1 MFKKAELEIYELD
14 LLNDV
19 IITSGDLEDNLEDPD
34 WVIKP

>member
-19 IITSGDLEDNLEDPD
+19 ITTSGNLEDNLEDPD